1 MFSLILMV
9 AIALGFG
16 YFATQNT
23 IAIPITIGSSTIQG
37 VPLYVV
43 LGIILLI
50 GLFLSWLISL
60 LNSIS
65 STMKLRGKEHT
76 IKDAKQ
82 TINELTK
89 QVNELQIENAKFKGE
104 LSKDSVDDKSL

>member
-23 IAIPITIGSSTIQG
+23 INIPVTLGSTTIQG

-43 LGIILLI
+43 LGITLLL
-50 GLFLSWLISL
+50 GLFLSWLISVID
-60 LNSIS
+60 SIAVS
-65 STMKLRGKEHT
+65 MKLRGKEHA
-76 IKDAKQ
+76 IKDAKE
-82 TINELTK
+82 TIKDLTK
-89 QVNELQIENAKFKGE
+89 QVNQLQVENAKFKGE
-104 LSKDSVDDKSL
+104 LNKDEVDDKSL